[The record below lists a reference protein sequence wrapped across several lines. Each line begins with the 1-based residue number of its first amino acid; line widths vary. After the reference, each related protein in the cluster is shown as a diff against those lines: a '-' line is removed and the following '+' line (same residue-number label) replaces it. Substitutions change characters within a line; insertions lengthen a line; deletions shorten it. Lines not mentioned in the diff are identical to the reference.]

1 MCMYKMVVE
10 ITKETCEKCGI
21 KTVKHYNKK
30 EDIIESWQKVSD
42 FEKQI
47 KHSDICDIALKEIK
61 KYYGKRTKNI
71 AEKEKQKCKAY
82 FKGETGIFII
92 ERLTRDIIECCKL
105 PEAIKLRKQLGYNH
119 DNIMVREET
128 PITEKIIKLF
138 PHENIVLNKKCSN
151 RKPDIWFKNHNLI
164 IEADEENHENFDSD
178 DEKEGEDVFKKNNF
192 KILRCNPNDPNF
204 DLFKVL
210 GKISLHISKLCNKI
224 QKIKG
229 IIKRIKLMKT
239 LKK

>member
-1 MCMYKMVVE
+1 MVVE

-61 KYYGKRTKNI
+61 KYYGKKTKNI

-164 IEADEENHENFDSD
+164 IEADEEIMKSLTQMMKKK
-178 DEKEGEDVFKKNNF
+178 EKTC
-192 KILRCNPNDPNF
+192 L
-204 DLFKVL
+204 
-210 GKISLHISKLCNKI
+210 
-224 QKIKG
+224 
-229 IIKRIKLMKT
+229 KRII
-239 LKK
+239 LKFFDVIPMILILIFLKF